1 MSKKKPDNHAKP
13 ISGSQESSD
22 NQIPPDQKSDHQ
34 GMTSGNHHTPER
46 METFPK
52 TNTFPKNW
60 DLSSFSKKQK

>member
-34 GMTSGNHHTPER
+34 GMTSGNHHTP
-46 METFPK
+46 
-52 TNTFPKNW
+52 
-60 DLSSFSKKQK
+60 